1 MPRGVRSLLLPPP
14 QNSRRGQEEAAAPRM
29 HRPHGLS
36 VPPPPKNS
44 AGKISPG
51 GQYHFT
57 VEEGDGD
64 RVFIAAEPAGDVIEK
79 IRGDLLAFAL
89 QPGAMREEAQLVA
102 EMPNRHIASISL
114 TIVP

>member
-1 MPRGVRSLLLPPP
+1 MARTER
-14 QNSRRGQEEAAAPRM
+14 
-29 HRPHGLS
+29 
-36 VPPPPKNS
+36 
-44 AGKISPG
+44 

-57 VEEGDGD
+57 VKEGDGD

-79 IRGDLLAFAL
+79 IRGDLLAFDL

-102 EMPNRHIASISL
+102 EMLNRHIASISL